1 MSSQP
6 GSAQLARYDSTSSL
20 VKVNHTDAMQVY
32 RRLMLLQRR
41 KAQHAAMVSYEC
53 ETGGSD
59 PISPDF
65 WEEEEQA
72 PSRSGFTGHA
82 NSHWYAP
89 QAETGTPTTFDAA
102 HKDIYLTPPRA
113 GSTHTRPRISL
124 TSVAQTQAE
133 ADAAQAAEAAL
144 AEQIERDM
152 AEQMTGPRTSEAG
165 YEDDEME
172 LEDYDW
178 DELDQLELAARAART
193 GVAMVGTG
201 NDGGHVDVDMA

>member
-1 MSSQP
+1 M
-6 GSAQLARYDSTSSL
+6 TSL
-20 VKVNHTDAMQVY
+20 VEVAHTDDMQVY

-41 KAQHAAMVSYEC
+41 KAQHAAMVSYQR

-82 NSHWYAP
+82 NSHWYSP
-89 QAETGTPTTFDAA
+89 QAESDTPTTFDPG

-113 GSTHTRPRISL
+113 ESTHTRPRVSL
-124 TSVAQTQAE
+124 TAIAQTEAE

-152 AEQMTGPRTSEAG
+152 AEQMSGPRTSEAG
-165 YEDDEME
+165 YEDDERE
-172 LEDYDW
+172 LEEYDW
-178 DELDQLELAARAART
+178 DELDQLEQAARAAQT
-193 GVAMVGTG
+193 TVAMMG
-201 NDGGHVDVDMA
+201 NGDGGEHMDVDMA